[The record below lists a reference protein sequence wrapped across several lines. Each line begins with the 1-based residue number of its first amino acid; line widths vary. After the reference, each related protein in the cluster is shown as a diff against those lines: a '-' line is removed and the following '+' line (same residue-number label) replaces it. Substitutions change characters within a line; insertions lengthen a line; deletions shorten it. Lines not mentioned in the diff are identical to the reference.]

1 MVRYRLA
8 TEDDIAPMTAI
19 RLGVGENRLS
29 DPAWLTR
36 EKWISALSTSGNATT
51 WVAER
56 AGQVVGFATGR
67 IAEADIWALFV
78 DSRHEG
84 QGIGQGLLA
93 RVAAWMFDQ
102 GVGEIRLGTAEGTRA
117 DHFYQRNGWQRGE
130 LTDKGEVVYRLQ
142 CKVLPAAGSWPERP
156 HPEPGN

>member
-1 MVRYRLA
+1 
-8 TEDDIAPMTAI
+8 MTAI
-19 RLGVGENRLS
+19 RLGVGENRLP